1 MRKALHCQVDTD
13 DECFFYIYEF
23 SQTLVI
29 RIRDFMLNKF
39 LKFVMIDRD
48 IPFWIKDAI
57 KI

>member
-29 RIRDFMLNKF
+29 RIRDFMLNN
-39 LKFVMIDRD
+39 
-48 IPFWIKDAI
+48 
-57 KI
+57 KITYNYVS